1 MWIEK
6 ILRAGGLL
14 YMSKEKR
21 TEKIQEALYYL
32 DDDFIEDVEKLRGFV
47 DLSTVDKVF
56 SEKKMQDQRF
66 KKKKYWRKW
75 TALAASICL
84 LIVGSWIYAIYLQP
98 SEHSME
104 NSGVGQ
110 ENFSEENFAENVKDG
125 QENLFEEKFAEN
137 LQYGQEDVAED
148 ANKEEAV
155 NQEVFKKGVTIPKM
169 EVNLKSN
176 DALAADMLGF
186 FILNGRSYI
195 QYELQQ
201 VYKGQGVDF
210 VGDYVGYI
218 TGSIDEWTEDDGYVE
233 GAGTYTGNVY
243 EVKGVSPEFMLCM
256 VWENGWVE
264 TFINHND
271 ITLYKGSD
279 LVDDWLDLRGNYDGI
294 AFETIVNNQF
304 AYESLDLTEQEKDTF
319 DRFLDAFAEGDYVYV
334 KEKIEYPFGGD
345 FDTLDM
351 IDFYYVKENGVR
363 LRFRTLGDCYVSF
376 PWINACVKID
386 QDIYDEAVDIL
397 QKYND

>member
-1 MWIEK
+1 
-6 ILRAGGLL
+6 
-14 YMSKEKR
+14 MSKEKR

-47 DLSTVDKVF
+47 DLSTEDKVF
-56 SEKKMQDQRF
+56 SEKKMQGQRL

-75 TALAASICL
+75 TSLAASICL
-84 LIVGSWIYAIYLQP
+84 LIVGSWIYGIYLHP

-110 ENFSEENFAENVKDG
+110 ENFSEDNLSE
-125 QENLFEEKFAEN
+125 ENLK
-137 LQYGQEDVAED
+137 YKQEDFVED
-148 ANKEEAV
+148 ANREETKEV
-155 NQEVFKKGVTIPKM
+155 SKNGVTIPQM
-169 EVNLKSN
+169 EVNFKIE
-176 DALAADMLGF
+176 DDLAADMLGF

-218 TGSIDEWTEDDGYVE
+218 TSTIDEWTEDHGYVE
-233 GAGTYTGNVY
+233 GAGTYTGKVY
-243 EVKGVSPEFMLCM
+243 EVKGVSPDFMLCM

-279 LVDDWLDLRGNYDGI
+279 LVDDWLDLRGNYNGI
-294 AFETIVNNQF
+294 ALETIENNQF
-304 AYESLDLTEQEKDTF
+304 AYQLLDLTEQEKDTF